1 MIFLDVLI
9 IVFLFLLFGVSHTI
23 LASNKLKENLVN
35 VIGDKIAFYRL
46 FYNISSLIILVA
58 LYEIAPKPN
67 VIIYDL
73 QYPLDIIVFSLQ
85 VISIIGFFWAS
96 KGIGI
101 MEFLGINQIFRYFDK
116 SYNTNDLDEK
126 SFLKL
131 DGAYKYSRHPIY
143 LFSILF
149 LGFRP
154 TMDLFYLVMFISIT
168 LYFYI
173 GSFYEEKKLVEKY
186 GVEYKEYQKKVP
198 RIFPIKLGGLN

>member
-67 VIIYDL
+67 LIIYDL
-73 QYPLDIIVFSLQ
+73 QYPLDIIVFALQ

-126 SFLKL
+126 TFLKL
-131 DGAYKYSRHPIY
+131 NGAYKYSRHPIY

-149 LGFRP
+149 LGLRP

-186 GVEYKEYQKKVP
+186 GVEYKKYQKKVP

>member
-1 MIFLDVLI
+1 
-9 IVFLFLLFGVSHTI
+9 
-23 LASNKLKENLVN
+23 
-35 VIGDKIAFYRL
+35 
-46 FYNISSLIILVA
+46 
-58 LYEIAPKPN
+58 
-67 VIIYDL
+67 L
-73 QYPLDIIVFSLQ
+73 QYPLDIIVFALQ

-126 SFLKL
+126 TFLKL
-131 DGAYKYSRHPIY
+131 NGAYKYSRHPIY

-149 LGFRP
+149 LGLRP

-186 GVEYKEYQKKVP
+186 GVEYKKYQKKVP

>member
-67 VIIYDL
+67 LIIYDL
-73 QYPLDIIVFSLQ
+73 QYPLDIIVFALQ

-131 DGAYKYSRHPIY
+131 NGAYKYSRHPIY

-149 LGFRP
+149 LGLRP

-186 GVEYKEYQKKVP
+186 GVEYKKYQKKVP

>member
-67 VIIYDL
+67 LIIYDL

>member
-101 MEFLGINQIFRYFDK
+101 MEFLGISQIFRYFDK

>member
-168 LYFYI
+168 FYFYI

>member
-67 VIIYDL
+67 LIIYDL

-131 DGAYKYSRHPIY
+131 NGAYKYSRHPIY

>member
-9 IVFLFLLFGVSHTI
+9 IVCLFLLFGVSHTI

-67 VIIYDL
+67 LIIYDL

-154 TMDLFYLVMFISIT
+154 TMDLFYLILFISIT

>member
-35 VIGDKIAFYRL
+35 IIGDKIAFYRL
-46 FYNISSLIILVA
+46 FYNISSIIILIA

-67 VIIYDL
+67 LIIYDL
-73 QYPLDIIVFSLQ
+73 HYPLDIIVFALQ

-126 SFLKL
+126 SILKL
-131 DGAYKYSRHPIY
+131 NGAYKYSRHPIY

-149 LGFRP
+149 LGLRP
-154 TMDLFYLVMFISIT
+154 TMDLFYLAMFICFT

-186 GVEYKEYQKKVP
+186 GVEYKKYQKKVP